1 METLIAPASLSSYFN
16 LFPFSPAEP
25 HDQNPEQVI
34 WASRRAC
41 LPPIFC
47 KWKEGRPGQAKGVA
61 EDRLSGRA
69 CPAAVP
75 ARQGR
80 RRLDAAAA
88 AAGRSM
94 SVSMRMSNRK
104 EPEQ

>member
-47 KWKEGRPGQAKGVA
+47 KWTSWQTGASEGVE
-61 EDRLSGRA
+61 EDCLSGRA

-80 RRLDAAAA
+80 RRLDAV
-88 AAGRSM
+88 GRSM
-94 SVSMRMSNRK
+94 SGACA
-104 EPEQ
+104 